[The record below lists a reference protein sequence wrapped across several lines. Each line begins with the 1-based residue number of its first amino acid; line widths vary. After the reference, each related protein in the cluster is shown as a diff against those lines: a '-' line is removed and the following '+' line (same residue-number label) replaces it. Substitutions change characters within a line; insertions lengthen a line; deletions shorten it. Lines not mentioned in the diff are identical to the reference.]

1 MSDYVS
7 VFQYKDNVGISF
19 DVEAEKPTPE
29 NEAKAAK
36 VVELIRALVEN
47 EEEACRL
54 VREHG
59 DEIEWD

>member
-1 MSDYVS
+1 MLFRSLS
-7 VFQYKDNVGISF
+7 
-19 DVEAEKPTPE
+19 PE
-29 NEAKAAK
+29 NETKAAK